1 MYNIRPL
8 LGSNGYIL
16 RIMEYNS
23 DFKYDL
29 QLGKL
34 GEQHLAKILMNKKI
48 EVKTDYQATQ
58 TGNIFVEYYSRG
70 KASGITTTQA
80 QWYAFLLSND
90 KIILIST
97 EELKD
102 ICRKYLWTKRDV
114 KGGDNN
120 TSQGILLPIK
130 DLL

>member
-23 DFKYDL
+23 NFKYDL
-29 QLGKL
+29 QLGQL

>member
-1 MYNIRPL
+1 MD
-8 LGSNGYIL
+8 
-16 RIMEYNS
+16 YNS

-29 QLGKL
+29 QLGQL

-120 TSQGILLPIK
+120 TSQGILLPIE